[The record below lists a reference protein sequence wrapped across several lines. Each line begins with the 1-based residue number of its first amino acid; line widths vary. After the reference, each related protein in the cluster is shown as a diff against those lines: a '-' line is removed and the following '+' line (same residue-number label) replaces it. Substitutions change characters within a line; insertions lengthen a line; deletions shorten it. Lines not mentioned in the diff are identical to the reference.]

1 MSEPVKLRA
10 HNQAH
15 CKDCSLAPLCLPLS
29 LNLEDMDALDEIVK
43 RGRPLKKGE
52 FLFRQGDTFG
62 SVYAVRSGALKTFSL
77 SDSGE
82 EQITGFHL
90 PSELVGLSG
99 MDTEAY
105 PVSAQALE
113 TTSVC
118 EIPFER
124 LDELALQLPQLRRQL
139 MRVMSREIRD
149 DQQMMLLL
157 SKKTADERIA
167 TFLVNL
173 SARFRARG
181 FSPNQFRLSMSRN
194 EIGNYLGLAVET
206 VSRVFTV
213 IDFPKPGVIFRDITP
228 LYQSPRAMRVI
239 ADSFIE
245 RYVEADFTHI
255 GAMDARGFLIGS
267 VLAHQLNKPLILFRK
282 QGKLPADVIAEGYQT
297 EYGEAFLEAHADSLC
312 EGDSLLIVDDLIAT
326 GGTLIAAAN
335 LARRM
340 GATVFEAAAIIDLP
354 ELGGSKRLNDI
365 GISTFSLTEF
375 SLTE

>member
-1 MSEPVKLRA
+1 MPEPVKLRV
-10 HNQAH
+10 NSQAH

-29 LNLEDMDALDEIVK
+29 LELEDMDALDDIVK

-52 FLFRQGDTFG
+52 FLFRQGDPFG

-77 SDSGE
+77 SDAGE

-99 MDTEAY
+99 MDAEAY
-105 PVSAQALE
+105 PVSAQAQE

-118 EIPFER
+118 EIPFDR
-124 LDELALQLPQLRRQL
+124 LDELSAQLRRQL

-181 FSPNQFRLSMSRN
+181 YSSRQFRLSMSRN

-206 VSRVFTV
+206 VSRVFTRFQQNGL
-213 IDFPKPGVIFRDITP
+213 ISAEGKEI
-228 LYQSPRAMRVI
+228 
-239 ADSFIE
+239 
-245 RYVEADFTHI
+245 HI
-255 GAMDARGFLIGS
+255 LDPIQLCALAGGAM
-267 VLAHQLNKPLILFRK
+267 
-282 QGKLPADVIAEGYQT
+282 
-297 EYGEAFLEAHADSLC
+297 EA
-312 EGDSLLIVDDLIAT
+312 
-326 GGTLIAAAN
+326 
-335 LARRM
+335 
-340 GATVFEAAAIIDLP
+340 
-354 ELGGSKRLNDI
+354 
-365 GISTFSLTEF
+365 
-375 SLTE
+375 

>member
-1 MSEPVKLRA
+1 MCIYQGIASMSESIKLRTP
-10 HNQAH
+10 HQAH
-15 CKDCSLAPLCLPLS
+15 CRDCSLASLCLPLS
-29 LNLEDMDALDEIVK
+29 LNMEDMDALDDIVK

-52 FLFRQGDTFG
+52 FLFRQGDAFG
-62 SVYAVRSGALKTFSL
+62 SLFAVRTGALKTFSL
-77 SDSGE
+77 SDGGE

-99 MDTEAY
+99 VDTESY

-124 LDELALQLPQLRRQL
+124 LDELAVQLPQLRRQL

-181 FSPNQFRLSMSRN
+181 FSAQQFRLAMSRN

-206 VSRVFTV
+206 VSRVFTR
-213 IDFPKPGVIFRDITP
+213 F
-228 LYQSPRAMRVI
+228 Q
-239 ADSFIE
+239 
-245 RYVEADFTHI
+245 
-255 GAMDARGFLIGS
+255 
-267 VLAHQLNKPLILFRK
+267 QNKLLE
-282 QGKLPADVIAEGYQT
+282 AEGK
-297 EYGEAFLEAHADSLC
+297 EVHILDPIELC
-312 EGDSLLIVDDLIAT
+312 A
-326 GGTLIAAAN
+326 
-335 LARRM
+335 LA
-340 GATVFEAAAIIDLP
+340 
-354 ELGGSKRLNDI
+354 GGSLDA
-365 GISTFSLTEF
+365 
-375 SLTE
+375 

>member
-1 MSEPVKLRA
+1 MSESIKL
-10 HNQAH
+10 HKQHQAH
-15 CKDCSLAPLCLPLS
+15 CKDCSLAALCLPIS
-29 LNLEDMDALDEIVK
+29 LNMEDMDALDDIVK

-62 SVYAVRSGALKTFSL
+62 SVFAVRSGALKTFSL
-77 SDSGE
+77 SDDGE

-99 MDTEAY
+99 VDGERY

-124 LDELALQLPQLRRQL
+124 LDDLALQLPQLRRQL
-139 MRVMSREIRD
+139 MRIMSREIRD

-181 FSPNQFRLSMSRN
+181 FSANQFRLSMSRN

-206 VSRVFTV
+206 VSRVFTR
-213 IDFPKPGVIFRDITP
+213 F
-228 LYQSPRAMRVI
+228 Q
-239 ADSFIE
+239 
-245 RYVEADFTHI
+245 
-255 GAMDARGFLIGS
+255 
-267 VLAHQLNKPLILFRK
+267 QNKLLE
-282 QGKLPADVIAEGYQT
+282 AEGK
-297 EYGEAFLEAHADSLC
+297 EVHILDPIELC
-312 EGDSLLIVDDLIAT
+312 ALA
-326 GGTLIAAAN
+326 GGN
-335 LARRM
+335 LD
-340 GATVFEAAAIIDLP
+340 V
-354 ELGGSKRLNDI
+354 
-365 GISTFSLTEF
+365 
-375 SLTE
+375 

>member
-1 MSEPVKLRA
+1 MSGSIKL
-10 HNQAH
+10 HTPHQAH
-15 CKDCSLAPLCLPLS
+15 CKDCSLATLCLPLS
-29 LNLEDMDALDEIVK
+29 LNLEDMNSLDEIVK

-52 FLFRQGDTFG
+52 FLFRQSDVFD
-62 SVYAVRSGALKTFSL
+62 SVFAVRSGALKTFSL

-99 MDTEAY
+99 MDTETY

-124 LDELALQLPQLRRQL
+124 LDELSIVLPQLRRQL

-181 FSPNQFRLSMSRN
+181 FSPNQFRLAMSRN

-206 VSRVFTV
+206 VSRVFTR
-213 IDFPKPGVIFRDITP
+213 F
-228 LYQSPRAMRVI
+228 QQN
-239 ADSFIE
+239 
-245 RYVEADFTHI
+245 
-255 GAMDARGFLIGS
+255 
-267 VLAHQLNKPLILFRK
+267 QLLE
-282 QGKLPADVIAEGYQT
+282 AEGKSVHILDPI
-297 EYGEAFLEAHADSLC
+297 ELC
-312 EGDSLLIVDDLIAT
+312 ALA
-326 GGTLIAAAN
+326 GGN
-335 LARRM
+335 LD
-340 GATVFEAAAIIDLP
+340 G
-354 ELGGSKRLNDI
+354 
-365 GISTFSLTEF
+365 
-375 SLTE
+375 